1 MLSLYR
7 FLLRLYP
14 RAYRHEFGVE
24 MLAVFREAQTETW
37 KKGVL
42 ARGVFC
48 AREVAG
54 LLRGALGEHLQAI
67 AGSDLLTASRSRI
80 NFTPTWSGSPTKRRF
95 TMRSEFRFPK
105 ATAPLMA
112 LILALIVVAIEK
124 AKAIQA
130 SLPHTNPHVGPIQPA
145 QFTLFSTLVVVL
157 AITCAAG
164 LLGWAILFAIR
175 RSGLHRLSEFNPS
188 ERVGPLAG
196 GPHRP

>member
-1 MLSLYR
+1 
-7 FLLRLYP
+7 
-14 RAYRHEFGVE
+14 
-24 MLAVFREAQTETW
+24 
-37 KKGVL
+37 
-42 ARGVFC
+42 
-48 AREVAG
+48 
-54 LLRGALGEHLQAI
+54 
-67 AGSDLLTASRSRI
+67 
-80 NFTPTWSGSPTKRRF
+80 
-95 TMRSEFRFPK
+95 MRSEFRFPK

-112 LILALIVVAIEK
+112 IILALIVVAIEK

-164 LLGWAILFAIR
+164 LLGWAILFALR

-188 ERVGPLAG
+188 ERVGPVGG

>member
-14 RAYRHEFGVE
+14 PAYRDEFGAE
-24 MLAVFREAQTETW
+24 MLAVFGDAQAETW

-54 LLRGALGEHLQAI
+54 LLRGALVEHLQGI

-80 NFTPTWSGSPTKRRF
+80 RLSIFPLRRF

-112 LILALIVVAIEK
+112 IILALIVVAIER

-164 LLGWAILFAIR
+164 LLGWAILFALR

>member
-14 RAYRHEFGVE
+14 PAYRDEFGAE
-24 MLAVFREAQTETW
+24 MLAVFGDAQAETW

-54 LLRGALGEHLQAI
+54 LLRGALVEHLQGI

-80 NFTPTWSGSPTKRRF
+80 RLSIFPLRRF

-112 LILALIVVAIEK
+112 IILALIVVAIEK

-145 QFTLFSTLVVVL
+145 QFTLFSTLLVVL

-164 LLGWAILFAIR
+164 LLGWAILFALR

-196 GPHRP
+196 GPHGP

>member
-14 RAYRHEFGVE
+14 RAYRHEFGAE

-42 ARGVFC
+42 PRGMFC

-54 LLRGALGEHLQAI
+54 LLRGALEEHLHAI
-67 AGSDLLTASRSRI
+67 AGSDL
-80 NFTPTWSGSPTKRRF
+80 SPIFPLRRF

-145 QFTLFSTLVVVL
+145 QFTLFSTVLVVV

-164 LLGWAILFAIR
+164 LLGWAILFALR
-175 RSGLHRLSEFNPS
+175 RSGF
-188 ERVGPLAG
+188 
-196 GPHRP
+196 

>member
-80 NFTPTWSGSPTKRRF
+80 SLSIFPLRRF

-112 LILALIVVAIEK
+112 IILALIVVAIEK

-145 QFTLFSTLVVVL
+145 QFTLFSTVLVVV

-164 LLGWAILFAIR
+164 LLGWAILFALR

-188 ERVGPLAG
+188 ERVGPVGG

>member
-1 MLSLYR
+1 VLSLYR

-14 RAYRHEFGVE
+14 PAYRDEFGAE
-24 MLAVFREAQTETW
+24 MLAVFGDAQAETW

-54 LLRGALGEHLQAI
+54 LLRGALVEHLQGI

-80 NFTPTWSGSPTKRRF
+80 RLSIFPLRRF

-112 LILALIVVAIEK
+112 IILALIVVAIEK

-145 QFTLFSTLVVVL
+145 QFTLFSTLLVVL

-164 LLGWAILFAIR
+164 LLGWAILFALR

>member
-1 MLSLYR
+1 VLSLYR

-14 RAYRHEFGVE
+14 PAYRDEFGAE
-24 MLAVFREAQTETW
+24 MLAVFGDAQAETW

-54 LLRGALGEHLQAI
+54 LLRGALVEHLQGI

-80 NFTPTWSGSPTKRRF
+80 RLSIFPLRRF

-112 LILALIVVAIEK
+112 IILALIVVAIEK

-145 QFTLFSTLVVVL
+145 QFTLFSTLLVVL

-164 LLGWAILFAIR
+164 LLGWAILFALR

-188 ERVGPLAG
+188 ERFGPLAG
-196 GPHRP
+196 GPHGP

>member
-42 ARGVFC
+42 ARGVFY

-54 LLRGALGEHLQAI
+54 LLRGALGEHLHAI
-67 AGSDLLTASRSRI
+67 AGSDL
-80 NFTPTWSGSPTKRRF
+80 FTPTWSGSPTKRRF

-145 QFTLFSTLVVVL
+145 QFTLFSTLLVVV

-164 LLGWAILFAIR
+164 LLGWAILFALR
-175 RSGLHRLSEFNPS
+175 RSGLHRLSDFNPS
-188 ERVGPLAG
+188 ERPPV
-196 GPHRP
+196 

>member
-14 RAYRHEFGVE
+14 PAYRDEFGAE
-24 MLAVFREAQTETW
+24 MLAVFGDAQAETW

-54 LLRGALGEHLQAI
+54 LLRGALVEHLQGI

-80 NFTPTWSGSPTKRRF
+80 RLSIFPLRRF

-112 LILALIVVAIEK
+112 IILALIVVAIEK

-164 LLGWAILFAIR
+164 LLGWAILFALR

-188 ERVGPLAG
+188 ERLGPVGG

>member
-14 RAYRHEFGVE
+14 PAYRDEFGAE
-24 MLAVFREAQTETW
+24 MLAVFGDAQAETW

-54 LLRGALGEHLQAI
+54 LLRGALVEHLQGI

-80 NFTPTWSGSPTKRRF
+80 RLSIFPLRRF

-112 LILALIVVAIEK
+112 IILALIVVAIER

-164 LLGWAILFAIR
+164 LLGWAILFALR

-196 GPHRP
+196 GPHGP

>member
-14 RAYRHEFGVE
+14 PAYRDEFGAE
-24 MLAVFREAQTETW
+24 MLAVFGDAQAETW

-54 LLRGALGEHLQAI
+54 LLRGALVEHLQGI

-80 NFTPTWSGSPTKRRF
+80 RLSIFPLRRF

-112 LILALIVVAIEK
+112 IILALIVVAIEK

-145 QFTLFSTLVVVL
+145 QFTLFSTLLVVL

-164 LLGWAILFAIR
+164 LLGWAILFALR

>member
-1 MLSLYR
+1 VLSLYR

-14 RAYRHEFGVE
+14 PAYRDEFGAE
-24 MLAVFREAQTETW
+24 MLAVFGDAQAETW

-54 LLRGALGEHLQAI
+54 LLRGALVEHLQGI

-80 NFTPTWSGSPTKRRF
+80 RLSIFPLRRF

-112 LILALIVVAIEK
+112 IILALIVVAIER

-164 LLGWAILFAIR
+164 LLGWAILFALR

-188 ERVGPLAG
+188 ERVGPLAD

>member
-14 RAYRHEFGVE
+14 PAYRDEFGAE
-24 MLAVFREAQTETW
+24 MLAVFGDAQAETW

-54 LLRGALGEHLQAI
+54 LLRGALVEHLQGI

-80 NFTPTWSGSPTKRRF
+80 RLSIFPLRRF

-145 QFTLFSTLVVVL
+145 QFTLFSTLLVVV
-157 AITCAAG
+157 AITCTAG
-164 LLGWAILFAIR
+164 LLGWAILFALR

>member
-14 RAYRHEFGVE
+14 PAYRDEFGAE
-24 MLAVFREAQTETW
+24 MLAVFGDAQAETW

-54 LLRGALGEHLQAI
+54 LLRGALVEHLQGI

-80 NFTPTWSGSPTKRRF
+80 RLSIFPLRRF

-112 LILALIVVAIEK
+112 IILALIVVAIER

-164 LLGWAILFAIR
+164 LLGWAILFALR

-188 ERVGPLAG
+188 ERFGPLAG
-196 GPHRP
+196 GPHGP

>member
-1 MLSLYR
+1 VLSLYR

-14 RAYRHEFGVE
+14 PAYRDEFGAE
-24 MLAVFREAQTETW
+24 MLAVFGDAQAETW

-54 LLRGALGEHLQAI
+54 LLRGALVEHLQGI

-80 NFTPTWSGSPTKRRF
+80 RLSIFPLRRF

-112 LILALIVVAIEK
+112 IILALIVVTIER

-164 LLGWAILFAIR
+164 LLGWAILFALR
-175 RSGLHRLSEFNPS
+175 RFGLHRLSEFNPS

>member
-95 TMRSEFRFPK
+95 T
-105 ATAPLMA
+105 
-112 LILALIVVAIEK
+112 
-124 AKAIQA
+124 
-130 SLPHTNPHVGPIQPA
+130 
-145 QFTLFSTLVVVL
+145 
-157 AITCAAG
+157 
-164 LLGWAILFAIR
+164 
-175 RSGLHRLSEFNPS
+175 NPS
-188 ERVGPLAG
+188 ERVGPVGG

>member
-1 MLSLYR
+1 VLSLYR

-14 RAYRHEFGVE
+14 PAYRDEFGAE
-24 MLAVFREAQTETW
+24 MLAVFGDAQAETW

-54 LLRGALGEHLQAI
+54 LLRGALVEHLQGI

-80 NFTPTWSGSPTKRRF
+80 RLSIFPLRRF

-112 LILALIVVAIEK
+112 IILALIVVAIER

-164 LLGWAILFAIR
+164 LLGWAILFALR

>member
-1 MLSLYR
+1 VLSLYR

-14 RAYRHEFGVE
+14 PAYRDEFGAE
-24 MLAVFREAQTETW
+24 MLAVFGDAQAETW

-54 LLRGALGEHLQAI
+54 LLRGALVEHLQGI

-80 NFTPTWSGSPTKRRF
+80 RLSIFPLRRF

-157 AITCAAG
+157 VITCAAG
-164 LLGWAILFAIR
+164 LLGWAILFALR